1 VFYIQSGTVKL
12 TMVATSRKKAIIAIL
27 DQINTASVDACPVDC
42 IRPKKNTSYDD
53 GRPTFD
59 HVPQN
64 EENAQETRSV
74 AQSWSAILGFA
85 LAIGTKG
92 SGGSHNPLGNSS
104 VAIAHLPSV

>member
-1 VFYIQSGTVKL
+1 MTYVMAEPCIGTED
-12 TMVATSRKKAIIAIL
+12 APP
-27 DQINTASVDACPVDC
+27 ASIVPVDC

-74 AQSWSAILGFA
+74 AQSWSATLGLRLGDRNERFQQF
-85 LAIGTKG
+85 
-92 SGGSHNPLGNSS
+92 HNPSGNSS
-104 VAIAHLPSV
+104 VATAHLPSLRMFCLFPRVA